1 MLSISSLWTLAFM
14 SLPEFFYERVTSE
27 IHQQMEGI
35 LALAERLARQPMG
48 ADAQACVAG
57 VTEAA
62 RAVRQI
68 LMSSSD
74 LKAAA
79 SDGLSFDLQP
89 RRAAELA
96 DDVQAR
102 WEERATDSGVTLL
115 VSYDGDPDALVM
127 VDSGRINQIFDAF
140 IAQALAGVRRGAV
153 EATLKAVAG
162 GESTRLEGRIRG
174 AADRVMGDRAL
185 DLREIEA
192 LFGLETALGVAL
204 SRKIVDAMNGHVRA
218 EANVGTG
225 ETLVFEVEVPTAHEE
240 VHAEETLGQ
249 TERAAHILVVD
260 DNATNRMVAETLCEM
275 FDCTSESATDGVEA
289 VEAARTGRFDL
300 ILMDIKMPRMDGVT
314 ATREIRALPGAPGR
328 VPIIA
333 LTANADPE
341 DAAGYLKAGMNGVV
355 EKPMKPEHLLR
366 TLQENLGGSNDD
378 AAAA

>member
-1 MLSISSLWTLAFM
+1 MLSISSPWTLAFM

-27 IHQQMEGI
+27 IHQQMEGV

-57 VTEAA
+57 VAEAA
-62 RAVRQI
+62 RTVRQI
-68 LMSSSD
+68 LVSSAD
-74 LKAAA
+74 LKTAS
-79 SDGLSFDLQP
+79 SDGLSFEPQP
-89 RRAAELA
+89 KRVAELA
-96 DDVQAR
+96 DEVQAR
-102 WEERATDSGVTLL
+102 WEERATDGGVTLL

-127 VDSGRINQIFDAF
+127 LDPARMHQVFDAF
-140 IAQALAGVRRGAV
+140 IAQALAGARRGAV
-153 EATLKAVAG
+153 EATLKAVAD
-162 GESTRLEGRIRG
+162 GEVTRLEGRIRG
-174 AADRVMGDRAL
+174 GGDRSMGDRAL
-185 DLREIEA
+185 DIREIEA

-204 SRKIVDAMNGHVRA
+204 GRKIVDGMGGVVRT
-218 EANVGTG
+218 EANVGAG
-225 ETLVFEVEVPTAHEE
+225 ETLVFELVAPSAKEAAPV
-240 VHAEETLGQ
+240 EETLQ
-249 TERAAHILVVD
+249 AERAAHILVVD

-355 EKPMKPEHLLR
+355 EKPMKPENLLR
-366 TLQENLGGSNDD
+366 ALQENLGGAD

>member
-1 MLSISSLWTLAFM
+1 M
-14 SLPEFFYERVTSE
+14 SLPEFFFERVTSE
-27 IHQQMEGI
+27 IHQQMEGV

-48 ADAQACVAG
+48 ADAQACIAG

-62 RAVRQI
+62 RTVRQI
-68 LMSSSD
+68 LASSQD
-74 LKAAA
+74 LKSASVHGLSIEPESKRAAA
-79 SDGLSFDLQP
+79 
-89 RRAAELA
+89 LA
-96 DDVQAR
+96 DEVQER
-102 WEERATDSGVTLL
+102 WQARATDSGLTLL

-127 VDSGRINQIFDAF
+127 VDALRMHQVFDAF
-140 IAQALAGVRRGAV
+140 IAQALAGLRRGAV
-153 EATLKAVAG
+153 EATLKATANG
-162 GESTRLEGRIRG
+162 DITRLEGRIRG
-174 AADRVMGDRAL
+174 GAERAMGDRAL

-204 SRKIVDAMNGHVRA
+204 GRTIVETLGGEIHA
-218 EANVGTG
+218 EPNVGAG
-225 ETLVFEVEVPTAHEE
+225 ETLVFQIDVPTAREAEPVEE
-240 VHAEETLGQ
+240 GLGQ

-314 ATREIRALPGAPGR
+314 ATREIRALPGQPGR

-341 DAAGYLKAGMNGVV
+341 DAAAYLKAGMNGVV
-355 EKPMKPEHLLR
+355 EKPMKPENLLR
-366 TLQENLGGSNDD
+366 ALQENLAE

>member
-27 IHQQMEGI
+27 IHQQMEGV

-57 VTEAA
+57 VAEAA

-68 LMSSSD
+68 LASSTD
-74 LKAAA
+74 LKDAA
-79 SDGLSFDLQP
+79 SAGLAFDPQA

-96 DDVQAR
+96 DNVQAR
-102 WEERATDSGVTLL
+102 WEERATDGGVTLL
-115 VSYDGDPDALVM
+115 VSYDGDPDTLVM

-153 EATLKAVAG
+153 EATLKAVVDG
-162 GESTRLEGRIRG
+162 DITRLEGRIRG

-185 DLREIEA
+185 DIREIEA

-204 SRKIVDAMNGHVRA
+204 SRQIVDAMGGHVRS

-225 ETLVFEVEVPTAHEE
+225 ETLVFEVSVPTAYEE
-240 VHAEETLGQ
+240 APAEETLGQ

-314 ATREIRALPGAPGR
+314 ATREIRALPGPAGQ

-341 DAAGYLKAGMNGVV
+341 DAAAYLKAGMNGVV

-366 TLQENLGGSNDD
+366 TLQENLGGSSD

>member
-27 IHQQMEGI
+27 IHQQMEGV

-57 VTEAA
+57 VAEAA

-68 LMSSSD
+68 LASSTD
-74 LKAAA
+74 LKDAA
-79 SDGLSFDLQP
+79 SAGLAFDPQA

-96 DDVQAR
+96 DNVQAR
-102 WEERATDSGVTLL
+102 WEERATDGGVTLL
-115 VSYDGDPDALVM
+115 VSYDGDPDTLVM

-153 EATLKAVAG
+153 EATLKAVVDG
-162 GESTRLEGRIRG
+162 DITRLEGRIRG

-185 DLREIEA
+185 DIREIEA

-204 SRKIVDAMNGHVRA
+204 SRQIVDAMGGQVRS

-225 ETLVFEVEVPTAHEE
+225 ETLVFEVSVPTAYEE
-240 VHAEETLGQ
+240 APAEETLGQ

-314 ATREIRALPGAPGR
+314 ATREIRALPGPAGQ

-341 DAAGYLKAGMNGVV
+341 DAAAYLKAGMNGVV

-366 TLQENLGGSNDD
+366 TLQENLGGSSD